1 MESEKTNKTKSNAAT
16 DLVCYVP
23 FIYADNTLMNGVCF
37 VLMRAI
43 VAYPIWRKMSHRTTH
58 AHDFIPEFEDCL
70 FFFLLFSFYLFHFLF
85 LLFFPEGA
93 FLPHKNTHQE
103 FRILYFMQSGTTFLY
118 LVTFK
123 ISDMSIERS
132 GKRGKKG

>member
-1 MESEKTNKTKSNAAT
+1 MGKEKKFKLTPDKKKKLRVRLWKAKKQTKQRVTPPQISCAM
-16 DLVCYVP
+16 
-23 FIYADNTLMNGVCF
+23 FHSYADNTLMDGVCF

-103 FRILYFMQSGTTFLY
+103 FRILYFM
-118 LVTFK
+118 
-123 ISDMSIERS
+123 
-132 GKRGKKG
+132 